1 MTIRNEGFL
10 EKLVRWILLIELRVE

>member
-1 MTIRNEGFL
+1 MITRNEEFL

>member
-1 MTIRNEGFL
+1 MITHNEEFL